1 MSAPRAETL
10 CQLPMRRLLALMP
23 FNRRILAALAV
34 ACAAAA
40 MPAASYKGAISVD
53 AATGAVLF
61 ESNAD
66 TVSPPASMTKLMT
79 FAVLD
84 DEIKKGT
91 LALDVQVTVTRETAR
106 VAAYKD
112 STEVWLRQ
120 GEVFSVEDLIYAMM
134 IQSANDAAYALAQ
147 KVGGT
152 AAIFVTMMNTKAQ
165 ALGMAHTT
173 FRSPNGFPPPSRR
186 IAEGDLT
193 TPRDYALLC
202 RYLIQRT
209 EILKYTSVK
218 SRSFGAGIRLR
229 PTQMNNHNNLLGKC
243 PGVDGLKT
251 GFTSGAG
258 FCISATAQ
266 RGGRRVIVVVMDSPD
281 SRTRDLNAR
290 DLIDQAF
297 LRLPL
302 GPASFPL
309 DSTVPTEPTRP
320 APTPSPADGPVIR
333 MPRPGWN

>member
-1 MSAPRAETL
+1 
-10 CQLPMRRLLALMP
+10 MRRLLALMP

-134 IQSANDAAYALAQ
+134 VQSANDAAYALAQ

-152 AAIFVTMMNTKAQ
+152 AAIFVTMMNTKAK
-165 ALGMAHTT
+165 ALGMVHTT

-186 IAEGDLT
+186 ISEGDLT

-266 RGGRRVIVVVMDSPD
+266 REGRRVIVVVMDSPD
-281 SRTRDLNAR
+281 SRTRDLNTR
-290 DLIDQAF
+290 ELIDQAF

-302 GPASFPL
+302 GPASIPIE
-309 DSTVPTEPTRP
+309 STAPTEPTRP
-320 APTPSPADGPVIR
+320 APTPSPAEGPVIR
-333 MPRPGWN
+333 MPRPSWN